1 MVTKR
6 TKSDSIVPQ
15 FYVPGFLSKPVSL
28 KLAFFLLTAI
38 VFLFY
43 AQILDNPITFDT
55 AQTFND
61 QVLNE
66 YFDATSWYSLFS
78 PRWLPNFTFGLTYK
92 LVGVSWSWHHLI
104 NLIMHILNAGLI
116 FALLRMVLEYLLDEE
131 KILSDELFHCSWFA
145 LLGTVIFAINPVSIY
160 ATAYLI
166 QRSSL
171 FLVLFCTIG
180 FIGYFKALVSK
191 DKRYFIVPIICYYL
205 IHLSKEHGIM
215 FPAVLFV
222 FHYLIE
228 PFSISHF
235 IKKYSWI
242 YLVLSF
248 IAVLFVLK
256 VRHMLG
262 EVYEPHGDAMIE
274 SANLKGAVLSEKT
287 AYSLSLIT
295 QMNMFFRYV
304 YLWLVPDWRNIYID
318 IHLPFVMKFVSFPE
332 TIFVIAFAL
341 YPVFCLWVMTRSR
354 ALYRMAGFGLSAIW
368 LYSMPEFSVVRL
380 SEQFVLYRAYLW
392 MSLTAFIWPLLMLIK
407 TKSKF
412 VFWGKWSL
420 VLFYLLLISVVCLNR
435 LDTFDSDIL
444 LWRDNVEKMK
454 NIDVT
459 AMYKGYRPYN
469 NLAFAMTSAGQIEQS
484 IQYYYQ
490 ALQSNPKYVKARS
503 NLGAVLTNR
512 GRFQEA
518 IEHFKKAIELDPE
531 YVDAHVGIGV
541 CAAEQGFTEEAI
553 EHYMNALKV
562 KPEYPDALFNMGNSY
577 LKLKQYDKAIDL
589 YKRAIAQKPNFPDSY
604 HNLGIAYSNIGN
616 LEEAKKAF
624 EGAQKV
630 DPNHKKS
637 REALEMISHQMPNLK

>member
-1 MVTKR
+1 MATKR
-6 TKSDSIVPQ
+6 TKSESVVPQ

-28 KLAFFLLTAI
+28 KLAFFLLTAV

-61 QVLNE
+61 QVLSE
-66 YFDATSWYSLFS
+66 YFDQVTWYSLLEARRFS
-78 PRWLPNFTFGLTYK
+78 SFTFGLFYK
-92 LVGVSWSWHHLI
+92 VIGTDWFWHHLLNLLIHCANVVLVFKLLSLVLQKII
-104 NLIMHILNAGLI
+104 NDQENDHSDLHKSWYAFIGALV
-116 FALLRMVLEYLLDEE
+116 FAV
-131 KILSDELFHCSWFA
+131 
-145 LLGTVIFAINPVSIY
+145 NPLSIY

-171 FLVLFCTIG
+171 FMVMFTLLG
-180 FIGYFKALVSK
+180 LLSYFHGVIKQQ
-191 DKRYFIVPIICYYL
+191 KRYLVCTVLCYYMA
-205 IHLSKEHGIM
+205 HQSKEHVVM
-215 FPAVLFV
+215 FPAVLLC

-228 PFSISHF
+228 PFKIKDF
-235 IKKYSWI
+235 LKKYSLV
-242 YLVLSF
+242 YLAL
-248 IAVLFVLK
+248 AFVGMIFVFK
-256 VRHMLG
+256 MSRILG

-274 SANLKGAVLSEKT
+274 SANLKGAVLSEKS
-287 AYSLSLIT
+287 AYPLSLIT
-295 QMNMFFRYV
+295 QMNMFFRYI
-304 YLWLVPDWRNIYID
+304 YLWVVPDWRNIYID

-332 TIFVIAFAL
+332 TIFVIAFVL
-341 YPVFCLWVMTRSR
+341 YPFFCIWLMTRSKV
-354 ALYRMAGFGLSAIW
+354 LIRMAGFGLSAVW

-392 MSLTAFIWPLLMLIK
+392 MSLTAFIWPMLMLIQ
-407 TKSKF
+407 TRSKF
-412 VFWGKWSL
+412 IFWGKWAG
-420 VLFYLLLISVVCLNR
+420 VLCYLILISAVCLNR

-484 IQYYYQ
+484 IPYYYQ
-490 ALQSNPKYVKARS
+490 ALQINPKYVKARS

-577 LKLKQYDKAIDL
+577 LKLKQYEKAIDL

-604 HNLGIAYSNIGN
+604 HNLGIAYSNVGN
-616 LEEAKKAF
+616 FEEAKKAF

-637 REALEMISHQMPNLK
+637 KEALDMISLQMPKLK